1 MPRGRVSLGTI
12 TRMSIVSPTAPTEP
26 VERRTFGHGLRS
38 VIACSLLVT
47 AAAALVATLVSAAA
61 PELRWSVA
69 FVVARWLCV
78 AALLVTPVVHQLVVR
93 LGGSW
98 RMPWVLRTPA
108 TALLL
113 TVESIALDIL
123 SARLG

>member
-1 MPRGRVSLGTI
+1 VPHAASEADTIRWMSNVSQTAAA
-12 TRMSIVSPTAPTEP
+12 APTE
-26 VERRTFGHGLRS
+26 RRSFSHGLRS
-38 VIACSLLVT
+38 VVICSLLVT
-47 AAAALVATLVSAAA
+47 LAAAIVATLVAAAA
-61 PELRWSVA
+61 PDLRWSVA

-78 AALLVTPVVHQLVVR
+78 AALLVTPLLHQVVVR

-98 RMPWVLRTPA
+98 RMPWVLQTPA

-113 TVESIALDIL
+113 TTESILLDIL